1 MGRYIMTTN
10 KETCLGVLS
19 LETASWIIAS
29 VQLLYNFFYIIGDI
43 VRFQTSIAQE
53 DKTTTLLTSIIL
65 VWTVVADC
73 TAIYGAIVLGVGN
86 TLSDGDPTYLL
97 HWLVLS
103 SLRPLLFLFTI
114 MSDVLRGDIPGV
126 ASNMIHSG
134 LTFLISIFCMHLIY
148 ALYRQIKCKE
158 EYQSLDEKIMKEDC
172 CNSYQAV
179 V

>member
-103 SLRPLLFLFTI
+103 SLRPLLFL
-114 MSDVLRGDIPGV
+114 
-126 ASNMIHSG
+126 
-134 LTFLISIFCMHLIY
+134 ISIFCMHLIY